1 MDAFTAVEPSLS
13 LMPRSLRLSLFAFLV
28 VSSHATAQG
37 TAQPRDPVLVRAN
50 QMVTAGQDSA
60 GRAVID
66 SLLAVTP
73 SETPRYAES
82 LFWRATLSRT
92 AAGAERDY
100 RRIVVDHPL
109 SPRASDALFRLAQ
122 LEDTRGDRAG
132 ARAHLERLLRE
143 HPGTPAIPRAGV
155 KLAEYAFADGDLI
168 TGCSAI
174 TAVREGLHASD
185 IELKNQID
193 YLGQRCTP
201 GALAAAARDTTT
213 ASTTAA
219 AATPPSDTRASTT
232 APARAFSV
240 QVAAFDTRAGADALV
255 RRLTNR
261 GYTARVVG
269 ARAPYRVR
277 VGRYATRER
286 AADAARQLS
295 SSSSRAVVVEAE
307 PQ

>member
-1 MDAFTAVEPSLS
+1 MHRF
-13 LMPRSLRLSLFAFLV
+13 LRPSLFALFALSARAV
-28 VSSHATAQG
+28 AQSV
-37 TAQPRDPVLVRAN
+37 AQPTDPVLIRAN
-50 QMVTAGQDSA
+50 QMVTAGQDAA

-66 SLLAVTP
+66 SLLAVTA
-73 SETPRYAES
+73 SETPRYAEA
-82 LFWRATLSRT
+82 LFWRATLSAT

-100 RRIVVDHPL
+100 RRIVVEHPL
-109 SPRASDALFRLAQ
+109 SPRAPDALFRLSQ
-122 LEDTRGDRAG
+122 LEGTRGDRAG

-143 HPGTPAIPRAGV
+143 HPGTPAIPRAGA

-174 TAVREGLHASD
+174 AAAREGLHPSD
-185 IELKNQID
+185 IELKNQVD

-201 GALAAAARDTTT
+201 GALAAAARDTAA

-219 AATPPSDTRASTT
+219 AATPPSGARPSAS

-240 QVAAFDTRAGADALV
+240 QVAAFDTRTSADALV
-255 RRLTNR
+255 RRLTTR

-269 ARAPYRVR
+269 TRAPYRVR
-277 VGRYATRER
+277 VGRYPTRAR
-286 AADAARQLS
+286 AAEAARQLS
-295 SSSSRAVVVEAE
+295 SGNSRAVVVEAE

>member
-1 MDAFTAVEPSLS
+1 M
-13 LMPRSLRLSLFAFLV
+13 
-28 VSSHATAQG
+28 AQSV
-37 TAQPRDPVLVRAN
+37 AQPTDPVLIRAN
-50 QMVTAGQDSA
+50 QMVTAGQDAA

-66 SLLAVTP
+66 SLLAVTA
-73 SETPRYAES
+73 SETPRYAEA
-82 LFWRATLSRT
+82 LFWRATLSAT

-100 RRIVVDHPL
+100 RRIVVEHPL
-109 SPRASDALFRLAQ
+109 SPRAPDALFRLSQ
-122 LEDTRGDRAG
+122 LEGTRGDRAG

-143 HPGTPAIPRAGV
+143 HPGTPAIPRAGA

-174 TAVREGLHASD
+174 AAAREGLHPSD
-185 IELKNQID
+185 IELKNQVD

-201 GALAAAARDTTT
+201 GALAAAARDTAA

-219 AATPPSDTRASTT
+219 AATPPSGARPSAS

-240 QVAAFDTRAGADALV
+240 QVAAFDTRTSADALV
-255 RRLTNR
+255 RRLTTR

-269 ARAPYRVR
+269 TRAPYRVR
-277 VGRYATRER
+277 VGRYPTRAR
-286 AADAARQLS
+286 AAEAARQLS
-295 SSSSRAVVVEAE
+295 SGNSRAVVVEAE

>member
-1 MDAFTAVEPSLS
+1 
-13 LMPRSLRLSLFAFLV
+13 MPRSLRLSLFAFFF
-28 VSSHATAQG
+28 VSSAAAAQG
-37 TAQPRDPVLVRAN
+37 NGPPTDPVLIRAN
-50 QMVTAGQDSA
+50 QMVTAGQDVA

-66 SLLAVTP
+66 SLLAVTA
-73 SETPRYAES
+73 SETPRYAEA
-82 LFWRATLSRT
+82 LFWRATLSTT
-92 AAGAERDY
+92 AAAAERDY
-100 RRIVVDHPL
+100 RRIVVEHPL

-122 LEDTRGDRAG
+122 LEGTRGDRAS

-143 HPGTPAIPRAGV
+143 HPGTPPISRAGA

-168 TGCSAI
+168 VGCAAVS
-174 TAVREGLHASD
+174 AVREELHPSD

-201 GALAAAARDTTT
+201 GALAAAARDTAT

-219 AATPPSDTRASTT
+219 AATSPSSTRTNAP

-240 QVAAFDTRAGADALV
+240 QVAAFETRASADALV
-255 RRLTNR
+255 RRLTTR
-261 GYTARVVG
+261 GFTARVVG
-269 ARAPYRVR
+269 TRAPYRVR

-286 AADAARQLS
+286 AAEAARQLS
-295 SSSSRAVVVEAE
+295 SSNSRAVVVEAE

>member
-1 MDAFTAVEPSLS
+1 MLMHRLFQLS
-13 LMPRSLRLSLFAFLV
+13 LLALFVLA
-28 VSSHATAQG
+28 SRGDAQG
-37 TAQPRDPVLVRAN
+37 NAPPTDPVLIRAN
-50 QMVTAGQDSA
+50 QMVTAGDDAA

-73 SETPRYAES
+73 SELPRYAEA
-82 LFWRATLSRT
+82 LFWRATLSTT

-100 RRIVVDHPL
+100 RRIVVEHPL
-109 SPRASDALFRLAQ
+109 SARAPDALFRLSQ
-122 LEDTRGDRAG
+122 LEATRGDRVN

-143 HPGTPAIPRAGV
+143 HPGTPPIPRAGA

-168 TGCSAI
+168 TGCSAV
-174 TAVREGLHASD
+174 TAAREGLHSSD
-185 IELKNQID
+185 IELKNQVD

-201 GALAAAARDTTT
+201 GALAAAARDTMA

-219 AATPPSDTRASTT
+219 AATPPSDPRTPAR
-232 APARAFSV
+232 ARAFSV
-240 QVAAFDTRAGADALV
+240 QVAAFDTRPGADALV
-255 RRLTNR
+255 RRLTTR

-269 ARAPYRVR
+269 SRAPYRVR

-286 AADAARQLS
+286 AVEAARELS
-295 SSSSRAVVVEAE
+295 TSGSRAVVVEAE

>member
-1 MDAFTAVEPSLS
+1 MHRF
-13 LMPRSLRLSLFAFLV
+13 LRLSLFTFVV
-28 VSSHATAQG
+28 VSSRVAAQG
-37 TAQPRDPVLVRAN
+37 TAPPTDPVLIRAN
-50 QMVTAGQDSA
+50 QMVTAGQDVA

-73 SETPRYAES
+73 SELPRYAEA
-82 LFWRATLSRT
+82 LFWRATLSTT

-100 RRIVVDHPL
+100 RRIVVEHPL
-109 SPRASDALFRLAQ
+109 SPRAADALFRLSQ
-122 LEDTRGDRAG
+122 LEGTRGDRAG

-143 HPGTPAIPRAGV
+143 HPGTPAIPRAGT

-174 TAVREGLHASD
+174 TAAREGLHPSD
-185 IELKNQID
+185 IELRNQID

-201 GALAAAARDTTT
+201 GALAAAAAARDTTS
-213 ASTTAA
+213 ARTTAA
-219 AATPPSDTRASTT
+219 AATPPSSTRAG
-232 APARAFSV
+232 APAAARAFSV

-255 RRLTNR
+255 RRLTTR

-269 ARAPYRVR
+269 TRAPYRVR

-286 AADAARQLS
+286 AAEVARQLS
-295 SSSSRAVVVEAE
+295 SSSSRAVVIEAE